1 MSGMTIIPGDDPG
14 VPSSWSRYPR
24 CSCCHT
30 AAVSHETE
38 LWLPPPAPAR
48 RAPLRAS
55 HAAVLGAPQNWS
67 AVFYPGMGDGGRG
80 GAGRGAFLMKI
91 F

>member
-1 MSGMTIIPGDDPG
+1 MSGMTLACHHHGLG
-14 VPSSWSRYPR
+14 VPAVAAAN
-24 CSCCHT
+24 T